1 QRRRADLWPDGVDVR
16 PDRIRGPAAAP
27 WEPAA
32 RCSRARTDWICFRER
47 RRPELRRDG
56 HEAQADRIRA
66 RQRRRAELWLDGA
79 DARPDRIG
87 GAAAA
92 PWGPAAQCS
101 RARTDWICFR
111 ERRRA
116 ELRLDGADA
125 GPDRIRVGERRRAD
139 LRRDGRVGRAERGGP
154 APRLRDPG
162 AGARCGMQRADL
174 IAAPTLDDEA
184 GPPARR
190 GAWLRFIARDK
201 KALAGLIV
209 LAALSL
215 AALFAPLIAPHDPN
229 DMMFDMIGAP
239 SFAHPLG
246 TDDLGRDLLSR
257 LIYGARI
264 SLFVGVSTV
273 LIALIAGVLL
283 GVAAGY
289 FGGFVDTIIMR
300 YIDLQWAFPNF
311 IIAVYLFAVSGTG
324 LSTVIVAVSLAFV
337 DDFARIARG
346 MVLTIKEE
354 QYVAAARVV
363 GASDWRIMWRHI
375 LPNATAPLIVQATVS
390 VSYAILA
397 EAGLSFLGLGVE
409 ADTPTWG
416 LILADARSFISRAWW
431 LGVFPGLFIMITVL
445 SINFVGDALRDLL
458 DVREARDLAHA

>member
-1 QRRRADLWPDGVDVR
+1 MERSDL
-16 PDRIRGPAAAP
+16 
-27 WEPAA
+27 
-32 RCSRARTDWICFRER
+32 
-47 RRPELRRDG
+47 
-56 HEAQADRIRA
+56 IRA
-66 RQRRRAELWLDGA
+66 TPALA
-79 DARPDRIG
+79 DQ
-87 GAAAA
+87 AAVAA
-92 PWGPAAQCS
+92 
-101 RARTDWICFR
+101 
-111 ERRRA
+111 
-116 ELRLDGADA
+116 
-125 GPDRIRVGERRRAD
+125 
-139 LRRDGRVGRAERGGP
+139 
-154 APRLRDPG
+154 
-162 AGARCGMQRADL
+162 
-174 IAAPTLDDEA
+174 
-184 GPPARR
+184 ARR

-201 KALAGLIV
+201 KALAGLVV
-209 LAALSL
+209 LAALTG
-215 AALFAPLIAPHDPN
+215 AAVLAPLIAPYDPN
-229 DMMFDMIGAP
+229 DMLFDMIGAP

-273 LIALIAGVLL
+273 LIALLSGVLL
-283 GVAAGY
+283 GLAAGY
-289 FGGFVDTIIMR
+289 FGGFVDTVIMR

-311 IIAVYLFAVSGTG
+311 IIAVYLVAVFGTG
-324 LSTVIVAVSLAFV
+324 LSNVIVAVSLAFV

-445 SINFVGDALRDLL
+445 SINFLGDALRDLL
-458 DVREARDLAHA
+458 DVRETKDLAHA